1 MHYVTVI
8 GSGNVGANTAF
19 FIAERGITDVA
30 LYDIRDGLAKGKGLD
45 MMEAAPIRKYR
56 NRIWEAQSLEVVGE
70 TETVILTAG
79 SVRTPGMKR
88 EDLFEANRPIVSELA
103 PELARLA
110 PQAKFLVA
118 TEPVDL
124 ITTEFVKRSGLDR
137 SRVMGIGGCLD
148 VTRVRYFAA
157 QELGLSPENISA
169 TVIGRHS
176 DAMIVMLRYCSVSGL
191 PLTSLL
197 SEEQQRIIVEQTR
210 RAGDLIVNMAQRSSA
225 FYAPSAAIADL
236 VDAIHMDLRRITCVS
251 LLFDGEYGISG
262 VAMSLPAVIGRN
274 GIERVITPRLTEQ
287 EHEQL
292 GSSAGQLQKI
302 LASGGGK

>member
-197 SEEQQRIIVEQTR
+197 SEEQQRKIVEQTR

>member
-56 NRIWEAQSLEVVGE
+56 NRIWEAQSLDVVGE

-88 EDLFEANRPIVSELA
+88 EDLFEANRPIVWELA

-197 SEEQQRIIVEQTR
+197 SEEQQRKIVEQTR

-292 GSSAGQLQKI
+292 GSSAGQLEKI

>member
-30 LYDIRDGLAKGKGLD
+30 LYDIRDGLARGKGLD
-45 MMEAAPIRKYR
+45 MMEAAPIRRYR

-70 TETVILTAG
+70 AETVILAAG
-79 SVRTPGMKR
+79 AVRTPGMKR
-88 EDLFEANRPIVSELA
+88 EDLFEQNRPIVSELA

-110 PQAKFLVA
+110 PQARFLVA

-137 SRVMGIGGCLD
+137 SKVMGIGGCLD
-148 VTRVRYFAA
+148 VTRLRYFAS

-191 PLTSLL
+191 PLTTLL
-197 SEEQQRIIVEQTR
+197 SEEQQEKIVEQTR
-210 RAGDLIVNMAQRSSA
+210 QAGGLIVNMAQRASA

-251 LLFDGEYGISG
+251 LMFAGEYGISG

-274 GIERVITPRLTEQ
+274 GIQRVITPRLTDKEKK
-287 EHEQL
+287 QL
-292 GSSAGQLQKI
+292 QSSAGQLEKI

>member
-19 FIAERGITDVA
+19 FIAEKGITDVA

-45 MMEAAPIRKYR
+45 MMEAAPIRRYR
-56 NRIWEAQSLEVVGE
+56 NRIWEAESLEVVAD

-79 SVRTPGMKR
+79 AVRSPGMKR
-88 EDLFEANRPIVSELA
+88 EDLFEANRSIVAELA

-110 PQAKFLVA
+110 PQVKVLVA

-124 ITTEFVKRSGLDR
+124 ITTEFVKRSGMDR
-137 SRVMGIGGCLD
+137 SKVMGIGGCLD
-148 VTRVRYFAA
+148 VTRLRYFAA
-157 QELGLSPENISA
+157 QELGLSPENVSA

-176 DAMIVMLRYCSVSGL
+176 DAMIVLLRYCSVSGL

-197 SEEQQRIIVEQTR
+197 SEEQQRSMIEQTR
-210 RAGDLIVNMAQRSSA
+210 RAGDLIVSMAQKASA

-236 VDAIHMDLRRITCVS
+236 VDAIHMDLRRVTCVS
-251 LLFDGEYGISG
+251 LFFKGEYGIDD
-262 VAMSLPAVIGRN
+262 VAMSLPAVIGRK
-274 GIERVITPRLTEQ
+274 GIERVITPNLTKEERKRLRI
-287 EHEQL
+287 
-292 GSSAGQLQKI
+292 SAAELEKI
-302 LASGGGK
+302 LASGGRQ

>member
-30 LYDIRDGLAKGKGLD
+30 LYDIRDGLARGKGLD
-45 MMEAAPIRKYR
+45 MMEAAPIRRYR
-56 NRIWEAQSLEVVGE
+56 NRIWEAKSLDVVAE

-79 SVRTPGMKR
+79 TVRSPGMKR
-88 EDLFEANRPIVSELA
+88 EDLFEANGPIVSELA

-124 ITTEFVKRSGLDR
+124 ITAEFIARSGMDR
-137 SRVMGIGGCLD
+137 SKVMGIGGCLD
-148 VTRVRYFAA
+148 VTRLRYFAS

-176 DAMIVMLRYCSVSGL
+176 DAMIVLLRYCSVSGL

-197 SEEQQRIIVEQTR
+197 SEEQQRRIVERTR
-210 RAGDLIVNMAQRSSA
+210 QAGDLIVNMAQRSSA
-225 FYAPSAAIADL
+225 FYAPSAAIVDV
-236 VDAIHMDLRRITCVS
+236 VDAIHMDLRRVTCVS
-251 LLFDGEYGISG
+251 LLLRGEYGIDG

-274 GIERVITPRLTEQ
+274 GIERVITPKLTDKEQ
-287 EHEQL
+287 QQL
-292 GSSAGQLQKI
+292 RSSAAELEKI

>member
-30 LYDIRDGLAKGKGLD
+30 LYDIRDGLARGKGLD
-45 MMEAAPIRKYR
+45 MMEAAPIRRYR
-56 NRIWEAQSLEVVGE
+56 NRIWEAKSLDVVAE
-70 TETVILTAG
+70 TETVILAAG
-79 SVRTPGMKR
+79 TVRTPGMKR
-88 EDLFEANRPIVSELA
+88 EDLFEQNRSIVSELA

-124 ITTEFVKRSGLDR
+124 ITTEFLKRSGLDR
-137 SRVMGIGGCLD
+137 SKVMGIGGCLD
-148 VTRVRYFAA
+148 VTRLRYFAA

-191 PLTSLL
+191 PLTTLL
-197 SEEQQRIIVEQTR
+197 SDEQQRKIVDQTR
-210 RAGDLIVNMAQRSSA
+210 QAGDLIVNMAQRSSA
-225 FYAPSAAIADL
+225 FYAPSAAIVEV
-236 VDAIHMDLRRITCVS
+236 VDAIHMDLRRVTCVS
-251 LLFDGEYGISG
+251 LLLQGEYGING

-274 GIERVITPRLTEQ
+274 GIERVLTLRLTE
-287 EHEQL
+287 EEQQRL
-292 GSSAGQLQKI
+292 RSSAGELEKI
-302 LASGGGK
+302 LAAGGGK

>member
-56 NRIWEAQSLEVVGE
+56 NRIWEAKSLDVVAE

-79 SVRTPGMKR
+79 AVRTPGMKR
-88 EDLFEANRPIVSELA
+88 EDLFEQNRSIVSDLA
-103 PELARLA
+103 PKLARLA

-137 SRVMGIGGCLD
+137 SKVMGIGGCLD
-148 VTRVRYFAA
+148 VTRLRYFAS

-176 DAMIVMLRYCSVSGL
+176 DAMIVMLGYCSVSGL
-191 PLTSLL
+191 PLTTLL
-197 SEEQQRIIVEQTR
+197 SEEQQRKIVEQTR
-210 RAGDLIVNMAQRSSA
+210 QAGDLIVNMAQRSSA
-225 FYAPSAAIADL
+225 FYAPSAAIVDV
-236 VDAIHMDLRRITCVS
+236 VDAIHMDLRRVTCVS
-251 LLFDGEYGISG
+251 LLFAGEYGING

-274 GIERVITPRLTEQ
+274 GIERVITPSLTE
-287 EHEQL
+287 EEQKQL
-292 GSSAGQLQKI
+292 RSSAAELEKI

>member
-19 FIAERGITDVA
+19 FIAEKGITDVA
-30 LYDIRDGLAKGKGLD
+30 LYDIREGLAKGKGLD
-45 MMEAAPIRKYR
+45 MMEASPIRKYR
-56 NRIWEAQSLEVVGE
+56 NRIWEAESLDVVAD
-70 TETVILTAG
+70 TEMVILAAG
-79 SVRTPGMKR
+79 TVRSPGMKR
-88 EDLFEANRPIVSELA
+88 EDLFEQNRSIVAELA

-110 PQAKFLVA
+110 PRAKFLVA

-124 ITTEFVKRSGLDR
+124 ITAEFAMRSGVER
-137 SRVMGIGGCLD
+137 SKVMGIGGCLD
-148 VTRVRYFAA
+148 VTRLRYFAA

-176 DAMIVMLRYCSVSGL
+176 DAMIVMLGYCSVSGL

-197 SEEQQRIIVEQTR
+197 KQEQQQKIVEQTR
-210 RAGDLIVNMAQRSSA
+210 QAGDLIVKMAQRSSA

-251 LLFDGEYGISG
+251 LLFEGEYGISG

-274 GIERVITPRLTEQ
+274 GIERVITLKLTE
-287 EHEQL
+287 EEQKRL
-292 GSSAGQLQKI
+292 KSSAAELEKI
-302 LASGGGK
+302 LASGGSK

>member
-197 SEEQQRIIVEQTR
+197 SEEQQRKIVEQTR

-292 GSSAGQLQKI
+292 GSSAGQLEKI

>member
-56 NRIWEAQSLEVVGE
+56 NRIWEAQSLDVVGE

-88 EDLFEANRPIVSELA
+88 EDLFEANRPIVWELA

-176 DAMIVMLRYCSVSGL
+176 DAMIVMLGYCSVSGL

-197 SEEQQRIIVEQTR
+197 SEEQQRKIVEQTR

-292 GSSAGQLQKI
+292 GSSAGQLEKI

>member
-19 FIAERGITDVA
+19 FIAEKGITDVA
-30 LYDIRDGLAKGKGLD
+30 LYDIREGIATGKGLD
-45 MMEAAPIRKYR
+45 MMEASPIRKYR
-56 NRIWEAQSLEVVGE
+56 NRIWAAKSLDVIAE

-79 SVRTPGMKR
+79 KVRKPGTER
-88 EDLFEANRPIVSELA
+88 EDLFEENKQIISELA
-103 PELARLA
+103 PKIGRLA
-110 PQAKFLVA
+110 PQAKILIA

-124 ITTEFVKRSGLDR
+124 ITAEFVKRSGLDR
-137 SRVMGIGGCLD
+137 SKVMGIGGCLD
-148 VTRVRYFAA
+148 VTRLRYFAS

-176 DAMIVMLRYCSVSGL
+176 LAMIVILRYCSVSGL

-197 SEEQQRIIVEQTR
+197 SEEQLQRIDEQTR
-210 RAGDLIVNMAQRSSA
+210 RAGDLIVSMAQRASA

-236 VDAIHMDLRRITCVS
+236 VDTIHMDLRRVVCVS
-251 LLFDGEYGISG
+251 LLFQGEYGIKG

-274 GIERVITPRLTEQ
+274 GIEQVITPDLTDEEKHQ
-287 EHEQL
+287 LHSSSVELGKVL
-292 GSSAGQLQKI
+292 GS
-302 LASGGGK
+302 GGNE

>member
-56 NRIWEAQSLEVVGE
+56 NRIWEAKSLDVVAE

-79 SVRTPGMKR
+79 AVRTPGMKR
-88 EDLFEANRPIVSELA
+88 EDLFEQNRSIVSDLA
-103 PELARLA
+103 PKLARLA

-137 SRVMGIGGCLD
+137 SKVMGIGGCLD
-148 VTRVRYFAA
+148 VTRLRYFAS

-197 SEEQQRIIVEQTR
+197 GEEQQRKIVEQTR
-210 RAGDLIVNMAQRSSA
+210 QAGDLIVNMAQRSSA
-225 FYAPSAAIADL
+225 FYAPSAAIVDV
-236 VDAIHMDLRRITCVS
+236 VDAIHMDLRRVTCVS
-251 LLFDGEYGISG
+251 LLFAGEYGING

-274 GIERVITPRLTEQ
+274 GIERVISPNLTEQ

-292 GSSAGQLQKI
+292 RSSAAQLEKI
-302 LASGGGK
+302 LASGGSK

>member
-19 FIAERGITDVA
+19 FIAEKGITDVA

-45 MMEAAPIRKYR
+45 MMEAAPIRRYR
-56 NRIWEAQSLEVVGE
+56 NRIWEAESLDVVAD

-79 SVRTPGMKR
+79 KVRSPGMKR
-88 EDLFEANRPIVSELA
+88 EDLFEANRSIVSELA

-110 PQAKFLVA
+110 PQVKVLVA

-124 ITTEFVKRSGLDR
+124 ITTEFVKRSGMDR
-137 SRVMGIGGCLD
+137 SKVMGIGGCLD
-148 VTRVRYFAA
+148 VTRLRYFTA

-176 DAMIVMLRYCSVSGL
+176 DAMIVLLRYCSVSGL

-197 SEEQQRIIVEQTR
+197 SEEQQNKIVEKTR
-210 RAGDLIVNMAQRSSA
+210 QAGDLIVSMAQRASA

-236 VDAIHMDLRRITCVS
+236 VDAIHMDLRRVTCVS
-251 LLFDGEYGISG
+251 LLFEGEYGING

-274 GIERVITPRLTEQ
+274 GIERVITPNLTE
-287 EHEQL
+287 EEQKRIR
-292 GSSAGQLQKI
+292 SSAAELEKI
-302 LASGGGK
+302 LASGGSR

>member
-56 NRIWEAQSLEVVGE
+56 NRIWEAQSLDVVAD

-88 EDLFEANRPIVSELA
+88 EDLFEANRSIVSDLA

-110 PQAKFLVA
+110 PQAKYLVA

-137 SRVMGIGGCLD
+137 SQVMGIGGCLD

-197 SEEQQRIIVEQTR
+197 SDEQQRKIVEQTR

-225 FYAPSAAIADL
+225 FYAPSAAIVDL
-236 VDAIHMDLRRITCVS
+236 VDAIHMNLRRITCVS
-251 LLFDGEYGISG
+251 LLFDGEYGING

-274 GIERVITPRLTEQ
+274 GIERVITPKLTQQ

-292 GSSAGQLQKI
+292 GSSAAELEKI

>member
-19 FIAERGITDVA
+19 FIAEKGITDVA

-45 MMEAAPIRKYR
+45 MMEAAPIRRYR
-56 NRIWEAQSLEVVGE
+56 NRIWEAESLDVVAD

-79 SVRTPGMKR
+79 KVRSPGMKR
-88 EDLFEANRPIVSELA
+88 EDLFEANRSIVSELA

-110 PQAKFLVA
+110 PQVKVLVA

-124 ITTEFVKRSGLDR
+124 ITTEFVKRSGMDR
-137 SRVMGIGGCLD
+137 SKVMGIGGCLD
-148 VTRVRYFAA
+148 VTRLRYFTA

-176 DAMIVMLRYCSVSGL
+176 DAMIVLLRYCSVSGL

-197 SEEQQRIIVEQTR
+197 SEEQQNKIVEQTR
-210 RAGDLIVNMAQRSSA
+210 RAGDLIVSMAQRASA

-236 VDAIHMDLRRITCVS
+236 VDAIHMDLRRVTCVS
-251 LLFDGEYGISG
+251 LLFEGEYGING

-274 GIERVITPRLTEQ
+274 GIERVITPNLTE
-287 EHEQL
+287 EEQKRIR
-292 GSSAGQLQKI
+292 SSAAELEKI
-302 LASGGGK
+302 LASGGSR

>member
-19 FIAERGITDVA
+19 FIAEKGITDVA

-45 MMEAAPIRKYR
+45 MMEAAPIRRYR
-56 NRIWEAQSLEVVGE
+56 NRIWEAESLDVVAD

-79 SVRTPGMKR
+79 KVRSPGMKR
-88 EDLFEANRPIVSELA
+88 EDLFEANRSIVSELA

-110 PQAKFLVA
+110 PQVKVLVA

-124 ITTEFVKRSGLDR
+124 ITTEFVKRSGMDR
-137 SRVMGIGGCLD
+137 SKVMGIGGCLD
-148 VTRVRYFAA
+148 VTRLRYFTA

-176 DAMIVMLRYCSVSGL
+176 DAMIVLLRYCSVSGL

-197 SEEQQRIIVEQTR
+197 SEEQQNKIVEQTR
-210 RAGDLIVNMAQRSSA
+210 RAGDLIVSMAQRASA

-236 VDAIHMDLRRITCVS
+236 VDAIHMDLRRVTCVS
-251 LLFDGEYGISG
+251 LLFEGEYGING

-274 GIERVITPRLTEQ
+274 GIERVITPNLTE
-287 EHEQL
+287 EEQKRIR
-292 GSSAGQLQKI
+292 SSAVELEKI
-302 LASGGGK
+302 LASGGSR

>member
-56 NRIWEAQSLEVVGE
+56 NRIWEAQSLDVVAD

-88 EDLFEANRPIVSELA
+88 EDLFEANRPIVSDLA

-110 PQAKFLVA
+110 PQAKYLVA

-137 SRVMGIGGCLD
+137 SQVMGIGGCLD

-197 SEEQQRIIVEQTR
+197 SDEQQRKIVEQTR

-274 GIERVITPRLTEQ
+274 GIERVITPKLTQQ

-292 GSSAGQLQKI
+292 GSSAAELEKI

>member
-56 NRIWEAQSLEVVGE
+56 NRIWEAQSLDVVAD

-79 SVRTPGMKR
+79 TVRTPGMKR
-88 EDLFEANRPIVSELA
+88 EDLFEKNRSIVSELA

-124 ITTEFVKRSGLDR
+124 ITTEFLKRSGLDR

-148 VTRVRYFAA
+148 VTRLRYFAA

-197 SEEQQRIIVEQTR
+197 SEEQQRQIAEQTR
-210 RAGDLIVNMAQRSSA
+210 QAGGLIVNMAQRSSA

-236 VDAIHMDLRRITCVS
+236 VDAIHMDLRRVTCVS

-262 VAMSLPAVIGRN
+262 VAMSLPAVIGGN
-274 GIERVITPRLTEQ
+274 GIERVITPSLTE
-287 EHEQL
+287 EEQKRL
-292 GSSAGQLQKI
+292 RSSAGQLEKI
-302 LASGGGK
+302 LASGGSK

>member
-30 LYDIRDGLAKGKGLD
+30 LYDIREGLAKGKGLD

-56 NRIWEAQSLEVVGE
+56 NRIWEAQSLDVVAE

-197 SEEQQRIIVEQTR
+197 SEEQQRSIVEQTR

-225 FYAPSAAIADL
+225 FYAPSAAIVDL
-236 VDAIHMDLRRITCVS
+236 VDAIHMDLRRTTCVS
-251 LLFDGEYGISG
+251 LLFDGEYGIKG

-274 GIERVITPRLTEQ
+274 GIERVITPKLTEQ

-292 GSSAGQLQKI
+292 GSSAGQLEKI
-302 LASGGGK
+302 LAAGGGK

>member
-1 MHYVTVI
+1 MHHVTVI

-19 FIAERGITDVA
+19 FIAEKGITDVA

-45 MMEAAPIRKYR
+45 MMEAAPIRGYR
-56 NRIWEAQSLEVVGE
+56 NRIWEAESLDVVAE

-79 SVRTPGMKR
+79 AVRSPGMKR
-88 EDLFEANRPIVSELA
+88 EDLFEANRSIVSELA

-110 PQAKFLVA
+110 PQAKILIA

-124 ITTEFVKRSGLDR
+124 ITTEFVKRSGMDR
-137 SRVMGIGGCLD
+137 RKIMGIGGCLD
-148 VTRVRYFAA
+148 VTRLRYFAA

-176 DAMIVMLRYCSVSGL
+176 DAMIVLLRYCSVSGL

-197 SEEQQRIIVEQTR
+197 SEEQQRSIIEQTR
-210 RAGDLIVNMAQRSSA
+210 RAGDLIVGMAQRASA

-236 VDAIHMDLRRITCVS
+236 VDAIHMDLRRVTCVS
-251 LLFDGEYGISG
+251 LLFQGEYGIDG

-274 GIERVITPRLTEQ
+274 GIERVITPNLTEEEQ
-287 EHEQL
+287 ERMR
-292 GSSAGQLQKI
+292 SSAVELGKI
-302 LASGGGK
+302 LASGGSK